1 MNGFGLQSS
10 RNTSK
15 NVKWVLFTQ
24 ETIIP
29 TLTIDIPCSFH
40 FNIWIY
46 ALWEASK
53 LTHQLLGF
61 LKQKKLIYSPD
72 TFVL

>member
-1 MNGFGLQSS
+1 MNGLGLQSS
-10 RNTSK
+10 QNTSK

-29 TLTIDIPCSFH
+29 ALTIDIPCSFH
-40 FNIWIY
+40 FHIWIY

-53 LTHQLLGF
+53 LAYHLLGF
-61 LKQKKLIYSPD
+61 LNKRN
-72 TFVL
+72 